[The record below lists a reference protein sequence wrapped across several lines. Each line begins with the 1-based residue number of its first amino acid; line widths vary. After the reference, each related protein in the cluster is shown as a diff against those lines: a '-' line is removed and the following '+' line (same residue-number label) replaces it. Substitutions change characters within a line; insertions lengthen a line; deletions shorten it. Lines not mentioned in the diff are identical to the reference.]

1 MNMAKVPNLVTAI
14 PGPKSQ
20 ELIKQRNEYV
30 PAGVYLVQP
39 VTIAKS
45 KGALVEDVD
54 GNTLLD
60 FTSGIGVTSLGH
72 CTEEIVETI
81 TAQAKKLIHSCIH
94 VGNYQVYTDLA
105 MKLCEITPGNY
116 KKRAMMLNSGSE
128 AVENAIKIVRQSTGR
143 PNILSF
149 ENSFHGRTYMA
160 MTLTGKWDP
169 YKVGLGPFV
178 PGVYFTPFPYS
189 YRCPWGTDD
198 KEECG
203 KAAIHHI
210 EKSVFKT
217 QVDPSTVGAI
227 IVETI
232 QGEGGFIDPP
242 KNFFPM
248 LKEVADKHDI
258 KLIMDEVQTGFGRTG
273 KMFAIEH
280 YGVTPDI
287 IVLAKALANGLPL
300 SAVVGT
306 EELMGDIYPGSLG
319 GTFGGNPIGCATAL
333 KVIEIMERE
342 DIPGRAEKMGVKLR
356 KRLHEFQEKYPKIGD
371 VRGLGPMLAMEFV
384 KDPKTKKPDAKGSSD
399 IMKECLKNGLMT
411 LKAGLY
417 SNAIRLHPPLII
429 EDDLI
434 ETGLGIL
441 EAAIKKYA

>member
-1 MNMAKVPNLVTAI
+1 
-14 PGPKSQ
+14 
-20 ELIKQRNEYV
+20 
-30 PAGVYLVQP
+30 
-39 VTIAKS
+39 
-45 KGALVEDVD
+45 VEDVD

-72 CTEEIVETI
+72 CTEEIVATI
-81 TAQAKKLIHSCIH
+81 SEQAGKLIHSCIH
-94 VGNYQVYTDLA
+94 VANYKPYIDLA
-105 MKLCEITPGNY
+105 KKLTEITPGNY

-128 AVENAIKIVRQSTGR
+128 AVENAVKIVRQATKR
-143 PNILSF
+143 PNIISF

-160 MTLTGKWDP
+160 MTLTGKVDP
-169 YKVGLGPFV
+169 YKIGLGPFV

-189 YRCPWGTDD
+189 YRCPWGTTD

-210 EKSVFKT
+210 EKSIFKT
-217 QVDPSTVGAI
+217 QVDPNTVGAV

-242 KNFFPM
+242 MNFFPM
-248 LKEVADKHDI
+248 LRELCDDHGI
-258 KLIMDEVQTGFGRTG
+258 KLIVDEVQTGFGRTG

-280 YGVTPDI
+280 YGIVPDVI
-287 IVLAKALANGLPL
+287 TMAKALANGLPL
-300 SAVVGT
+300 SAVVAS
-306 EELMGDIYPGSLG
+306 EELMGNIYPGSLG

-342 DIPGRAEKMGVKLR
+342 KIPAKAAKMGVKLR
-356 KRLHEFQEKYPKIGD
+356 KRLNEFKEKYPKIGD

-384 KDPKTKKPDAKGSSD
+384 KDPKTKEPDAETSSA
-399 IMKECLKNGLMT
+399 IMKDALKHGLMT

-417 SNAIRLHPPLII
+417 NNAIRLHPPLII
-429 EDDLI
+429 DDELL
-434 ETGLGIL
+434 ETGLVIL
-441 EAAIKKYA
+441 EASIKKYA

>member
-1 MNMAKVPNLVTAI
+1 MAKVPNLVTQI

-20 ELIKQRNEYV
+20 ELINQRNEYV

-45 KGALVEDVD
+45 HGAVVEDVD

-72 CTEEIVETI
+72 CTEEIVATI
-81 TAQAKKLIHSCIH
+81 SEQAGKLIHSCIH
-94 VGNYQVYTDLA
+94 VANYKPYIDLA
-105 MKLCEITPGNY
+105 KKLCDITPGDF
-116 KKRAMMLNSGSE
+116 KKRALMLNSGSE

-178 PGVYFTPFPYS
+178 PGVYFTPFPYA

-217 QVDPSTVGAI
+217 QVDPSSVGAI

-242 KNFFPM
+242 MNFYPM
-248 LKEVADKHDI
+248 LKEICDKHDI
-258 KLIMDEVQTGFGRTG
+258 KLIVDEVQTGFGRTG
-273 KMFAIEH
+273 KMLAIEH
-280 YGVTPDI
+280 YEVVPD
-287 IVLAKALANGLPL
+287 VVVMAKAIANGLPL
-300 SAVVGT
+300 SACVAS

-319 GTFGGNPIGCATAL
+319 GTYGGNPIGCATAL

-342 DIPGRAEKMGVKLR
+342 KIPERAEKMGIKLR
-356 KRLHEFQEKYPKIGD
+356 KRLNEFQEKYPKIGD

-384 KDPKTKKPDAKGSSD
+384 KDLKTKKPDPETSSSV
-399 IMKECLKNGLMT
+399 MKDCLKNGLMT

-417 SNAIRLHPPLII
+417 NNAIRLHPPLII
-429 EDDLI
+429 EDDLL

-441 EAAIKKYA
+441 EASIKKYA

>member
-1 MNMAKVPNLVTAI
+1 MVKVPNIVTKI

-20 ELIKQRNEYV
+20 ELINQRNEYV

-45 KGALVEDVD
+45 HGAVVEDVD

-72 CTEEIVETI
+72 CTDEIVSTI
-81 TAQAKKLIHSCIH
+81 SDQAGKLIHSCIH
-94 VGNYQVYTDLA
+94 VANYKPYIDLA
-105 MKLCEITPGNY
+105 KKLCDITPGDH
-116 KKRAMMLNSGSE
+116 KKRALMLNSGSE
-128 AVENAIKIVRQSTGR
+128 AVENAVKIVRQSTGR
-143 PNILSF
+143 PNIVSF

-178 PGVYFTPFPYS
+178 PGVYFTPYPYS
-189 YRCPWGTDD
+189 FRCPWGTDD

-210 EKSVFKT
+210 EKSLFKT
-217 QVDPSTVGAI
+217 QVDPETVGAI

-242 KNFFPM
+242 NNFYPM
-248 LKEVADKHDI
+248 LKELCDKHDI
-258 KLIMDEVQTGFGRTG
+258 KLIVDEVQTGFGRTG

-280 YGVTPDI
+280 YDIVPDVI
-287 IVLAKALANGLPL
+287 TMAKAIANGLPL
-300 SAVVGT
+300 SAVVAS

-319 GTFGGNPIGCATAL
+319 GTYGGNPIACATAL

-342 DIPGRAEKMGVKLR
+342 KIPERAEKMGKKLR
-356 KRLHEFQEKYPKIGD
+356 KQLNELQEKYPKIGE

-384 KDPKTKKPDAKGSSD
+384 KDPETKKPDPDTSSAV
-399 IMKECLKNGLMT
+399 MKECLKNGLMT

-417 SNAIRLHPPLII
+417 SNAIRLHPPLTI
-429 EDDLI
+429 EDDLL
-434 ETGLGIL
+434 ETGMDIL
-441 EAAIKKYA
+441 EAAIKKHA

>member
-14 PGPKSQ
+14 PGPKSL

-128 AVENAIKIVRQSTGR
+128 AVENAVKIVRQSTGR

-280 YGVTPDI
+280 YGVEPDI
-287 IVLAKALANGLPL
+287 IVMAKALANGLPL
-300 SAVVGT
+300 SALVGT

>member
-1 MNMAKVPNLVTAI
+1 MAKVPNLVTEI

-20 ELIKQRNEYV
+20 ESIIQRNEYV

-45 KGALVEDVD
+45 HGAVVEDVD

-72 CTEEIVETI
+72 CTEEIVQTI
-81 TAQAKKLIHSCIH
+81 TDQANKLIHSCIH
-94 VGNYQVYTDLA
+94 VGNYQVYIDLA
-105 MKLCEITPGNY
+105 KKLCEITPGNH
-116 KKRAMMLNSGSE
+116 KKRALMLNSGSE
-128 AVENAIKIVRQSTGR
+128 AVENAVKIVRQSTGR

-160 MTLTGKWDP
+160 MTLTGKVDP
-169 YKVGLGPFV
+169 YKIGLGPFV
-178 PGVYFTPFPYS
+178 PGVYFTPFPYA

-198 KEECG
+198 REECG

-210 EKSVFKT
+210 EKSIFKT

-242 KNFFPM
+242 RNFFPM

-258 KLIMDEVQTGFGRTG
+258 KMIFDEVQTGFGRTG
-273 KMFAIEH
+273 KMFAVEH
-280 YGVTPDI
+280 YGVVPD
-287 IVLAKALANGLPL
+287 VVVMAKALANGLPL
-300 SAVVGT
+300 SAVVAS
-306 EELMGDIYPGSLG
+306 EELMGDIHPGSLG
-319 GTFGGNPIGCATAL
+319 GTYGGNPIGCATAL

-342 DIPGRAEKMGVKLR
+342 DIPGRAEKMGIKLR
-356 KRLHEFQEKYPKIGD
+356 KRLNEFQEKYPKIGD

-384 KDPKTKKPDAKGSSD
+384 KDSKTKKPDAAGSSA

-417 SNAIRLHPPLII
+417 SNAFRLHPPLII

-441 EAAIKKYA
+441 EAPIKNHA

>member
-1 MNMAKVPNLVTAI
+1 MVKVPNIVTKI

-20 ELIKQRNEYV
+20 ELINQRNEYV

-45 KGALVEDVD
+45 HGAVVEDVD

-72 CTEEIVETI
+72 CTDEIVSTI
-81 TAQAKKLIHSCIH
+81 SDQAGKLIHSCIH
-94 VGNYQVYTDLA
+94 VANYKPYIDLA
-105 MKLCEITPGNY
+105 KKLCDITPGDH
-116 KKRAMMLNSGSE
+116 KKRALMLNSGSE
-128 AVENAIKIVRQSTGR
+128 AVENAVKIVRQSTGR
-143 PNILSF
+143 PNIVSF

-178 PGVYFTPFPYS
+178 PGVYFTPYPYS
-189 YRCPWGTDD
+189 FRCPWGTDD

-210 EKSVFKT
+210 EKSLFKT
-217 QVDPSTVGAI
+217 QVDPETVGAI

-242 KNFFPM
+242 NNFYPM
-248 LKEVADKHDI
+248 LKELCDKHDI
-258 KLIMDEVQTGFGRTG
+258 KLIVDEVQTGFGRTG

-280 YGVTPDI
+280 YDIVPDVI
-287 IVLAKALANGLPL
+287 TMAKAIANGLPL
-300 SAVVGT
+300 SAVVAS

-319 GTFGGNPIGCATAL
+319 GTYGGNPIACATAL

-342 DIPGRAEKMGVKLR
+342 KIPEKAEKMGKKLR
-356 KRLHEFQEKYPKIGD
+356 KQLNELQEKYPKIGE

-384 KDPKTKKPDAKGSSD
+384 KDPETRKPDPDTSSAV
-399 IMKECLKNGLMT
+399 MKECLKNGLMT

-417 SNAIRLHPPLII
+417 SNAIRLHPPLTI
-429 EDDLI
+429 EDDLL
-434 ETGLGIL
+434 ETGMDIL
-441 EAAIKKYA
+441 EAAIKKHA